1 MSSLLACRRD
11 DRGED
16 GGWWWVPE
24 HTVSWQMP
32 WRSRNVW
39 GEGAVVDM
47 LWFGQS
53 GFFSFLS
60 HTLAYCMRNVI
71 KGELPAQVI
80 VLSSTRHPV
89 AASRQPGVVSHLMLT
104 HCLT

>member
-1 MSSLLACRRD
+1 MEKMGA
-11 DRGED
+11 
-16 GGWWWVPE
+16 GGGCLSIQSAGRCLGA
-24 HTVSWQMP
+24 HGMCG
-32 WRSRNVW
+32 